1 MSVLEI
7 KIIPEHIAYTV
18 EYDTAGEYDFFDFET
33 GDNTLQDLEDLVLSE
48 NPGVTVPE
56 IPDDYNYTTYPAG
69 VIPSG
74 KMRVSYYDMVNKMGK
89 DNPDGKYR
97 FVTVPEVKAAVMY
110 HKGKNEGID
119 EERCVL
125 NCELYPKM
133 IELIVDLPELAVSIA
148 EGKKYKGK

>member
-110 HKGKNEGID
+110 HKGAFSKIPESIKKIF
-119 EERCVL
+119 ES
-125 NCELYPKM
+125 
-133 IELIVDLPELAVSIA
+133 IEA
-148 EGKKYKGK
+148 